1 MEETCFDAGRYRDM
15 GTVTIL
21 QETTRNP
28 LTLMGER
35 AGICWGS
42 DIGDPEK
49 NRKRGRECLQMNH
62 GRVLEYVNIELVLD
76 GYSARVIR
84 EWYTHI
90 GGGPTRLQASTRYIN
105 YNQFD
110 FVVPHSISKNEKAL
124 ECYRS
129 CMEEIQKCA
138 SYLTEECKI
147 PKEDVAMM
155 LPLGME
161 TKVVDKRNLRNFL
174 DMCKQRLC
182 TRAYWEYREL
192 MREILSELRKI
203 SPEWEEIVDNYCKS
217 KCDFLKYCPE
227 KKSCGRYP
235 VK

>member
-1 MEETCFDAGRYRDM
+1 MIRKKQEKRQGIVHTYRGQQGCRKAQDILI
-15 GTVTIL
+15 TINL
-21 QETTRNP
+21 
-28 LTLMGER
+28 
-35 AGICWGS
+35 
-42 DIGDPEK
+42 
-49 NRKRGRECLQMNH
+49 
-62 GRVLEYVNIELVLD
+62 
-76 GYSARVIR
+76 
-84 EWYTHI
+84 
-90 GGGPTRLQASTRYIN
+90 
-105 YNQFD
+105 
-110 FVVPHSISKNEKAL
+110 PHSISKNEKAL